1 MRIDEISWSLGSF
14 SWFFQFFFWFLNPI
28 TCSSLDVALF
38 QVLFR
43 QINEVSGVP
52 GLAPSRSLLI
62 QKWGYGPNSFHEL
75 FVGSFIYIYT
85 YLVHGISVVLN
96 HGIYIYIWIIHNCSI
111 GWFLRTTE
119 WSEWSEW
126 NGVAHLVFD
135 APIHQPAKK
144 TVCFHKDI

>member
-75 FVGSFIYIYT
+75 FVGSFIYIYIHILFMV
-85 YLVHGISVVLN
+85 YQWFSIMVY
-96 HGIYIYIWIIHNCSI
+96 IYIYLN
-111 GWFLRTTE
+111 
-119 WSEWSEW
+119 
-126 NGVAHLVFD
+126 N
-135 APIHQPAKK
+135 
-144 TVCFHKDI
+144 